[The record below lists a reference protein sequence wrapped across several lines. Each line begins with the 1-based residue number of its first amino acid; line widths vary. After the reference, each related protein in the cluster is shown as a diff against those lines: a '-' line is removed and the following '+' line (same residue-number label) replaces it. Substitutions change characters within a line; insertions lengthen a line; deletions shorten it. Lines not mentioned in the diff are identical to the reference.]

1 MYLDPFVGFIG
12 SGKFMVFL
20 QSYFDESGK
29 VAQHDIASFCG
40 FVATSDQWKQCWYA
54 WIELLREMQL
64 KELKASDVLRYRRP
78 LSKAVSAIGID
89 ARTSVLT
96 PFVKAIRE
104 NVSFGVAVT
113 IDCKAY
119 KQLPEADRAVLRQ
132 EPHYW
137 AFQQALVIIKHY
149 AEVGFN
155 SHAPDIQISLSCDE
169 EEKTAIECLKIF
181 INLRMR
187 YPELRERFVG
197 FGIADDKYFPQLQAA
212 DFLAS
217 LARQAAAQRFHNTP
231 FDMNPL
237 YELLTSPAPKM
248 TPVVSLFMERD
259 LLIGLAKAERQ
270 GRKKRGKT

>member
-29 VAQHDIASFCG
+29 MAQHDIASFCG
-40 FVATSDQWKQCWYA
+40 FVATSDQWKQCWFA
-54 WIELLREMQL
+54 WIELLRDLQL
-64 KELKASDVLRYRRP
+64 KELKASDALRYRRA
-78 LSKAVSAIGID
+78 LSKAVAAIGID
-89 ARTSVLT
+89 ARTSALT

-119 KQLPEADRAVLRQ
+119 RQLPESDRAVLGP

-149 AEVGFN
+149 AEIGFQ
-155 SHAPDIQISLSCDE
+155 SHAPDIQVALCCDE

-187 YPELRERFVG
+187 YPELRDRFVS

-217 LARQAAAQRFHNTP
+217 LARQAASQRFHGSP
-231 FDMNPL
+231 FDMKPL
-237 YELLTSPAPKM
+237 HELLTNAAPER
-248 TPVVSLFMERD
+248 TPVVSLFMGRE
-259 LLIGLAKAERQ
+259 LLTGLAKAERQ
-270 GRKKRGKT
+270 GRNKRV